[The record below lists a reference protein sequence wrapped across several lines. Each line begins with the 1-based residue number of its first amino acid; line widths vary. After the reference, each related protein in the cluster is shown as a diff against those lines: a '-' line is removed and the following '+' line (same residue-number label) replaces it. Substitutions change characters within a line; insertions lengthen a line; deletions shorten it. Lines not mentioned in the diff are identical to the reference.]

1 MGVSGFKAVLEEF
14 LQALNLV
21 KPLCREIRGVLF
33 SLLKYGVLH
42 IGTPEDLKE
51 LYDPIIRVSENAIAE
66 ERARDK

>member
-21 KPLCREIRGVLF
+21 KPLCREIRVVLF
-33 SLLKYGVLH
+33 SLPKDGVLR

-51 LYDPIIRVSENAIAE
+51 LYDPIIRVL
-66 ERARDK
+66 KLL